1 MVRFIPTFEAV
12 SKTKYKYNP
21 DTFSY
26 EEVHVKPL
34 VRVLRVVLWMAP
46 SIVFGLI
53 LAFFFTR
60 RIDSPKERELQAELL
75 QEQLELKRIIEDIQ
89 LYNEVLDDIQERDED
104 LYRVALY
111 ADKFPDELRQMG
123 TGGSDKYAYLSKMP
137 NRELLLKAS
146 QELDKLQRRLNAQ
159 SISFREL
166 LQLAKDKEK
175 MLACIPAIQPV
186 RNADLKSQISGF
198 GYRVDPVYKTRQMHT
213 GMDFTADTGSDVYAT
228 GDGVVEIAED
238 KLWGYGKC
246 IVINHGFGYKTLY
259 AHLSGFKVR
268 QGQKVKRGELIG
280 LVGSTGKSTGPHLHY
295 EVIKNG
301 EKINPIAYYHS
312 DLSPE
317 QYEQLLEMS
326 VNSHK
331 TMD

>member
-1 MVRFIPTFEAV
+1 VP
-12 SKTKYKYNP
+12 KTKYKYNP
-21 DTFSY
+21 NTFAY

-34 VRVLRVVLWMAP
+34 IRVLRVVLWMAP

-53 LAFFFTR
+53 LAFFVTR

-75 QEQLELKRIIEDIQ
+75 KEQQEVERLIQDIQ
-89 LYNEVLDDIQERDED
+89 LYNDVLDDIQQRDED

-137 NRELLLKAS
+137 NGELLLKAS
-146 QELDKLQRRLNAQ
+146 QELDKLQGRLNAQ

-198 GYRVDPVYKTRQMHT
+198 GYRIDPVYKTRQLHT
-213 GMDFTADTGSDVYAT
+213 GMDFTADIGTDVYAT

-259 AHLSGFKVR
+259 GHLSGFKVR
-268 QGQKVKRGELIG
+268 EGQKVTRGELIG

-312 DLSPE
+312 DLSPK

>member
-1 MVRFIPTFEAV
+1 M

-21 DTFSY
+21 DTFAY
-26 EEVHVKPL
+26 EEVHVKPH

-75 QEQLELKRIIEDIQ
+75 QEKLEVERLIQDIQ
-89 LYNEVLDDIQERDED
+89 LYNEVLDDIQQRDED

-111 ADKFPDELRQMG
+111 ADKFPDELRKMG

-137 NRELLLKAS
+137 NGELLLKAS
-146 QELDKLQRRLNAQ
+146 EELDKLQGRLNAQ

-198 GYRVDPVYKTRQMHT
+198 GYRIDPVYKTRQMHT
-213 GMDFTADTGSDVYAT
+213 GMDFTANTGADVYAT

-268 QGQKVKRGELIG
+268 QGQKVTRGQLIG

-312 DLSPE
+312 DLSPK

-326 VNSHK
+326 ANSHK